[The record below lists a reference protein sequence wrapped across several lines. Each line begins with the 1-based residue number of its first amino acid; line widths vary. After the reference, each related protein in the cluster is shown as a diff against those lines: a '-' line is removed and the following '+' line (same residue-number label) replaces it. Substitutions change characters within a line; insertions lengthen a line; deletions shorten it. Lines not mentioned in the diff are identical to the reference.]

1 VLIAIV
7 DDHALFRESVTAWLQ
22 IHEPDIITVRSVD
35 SVDKLP
41 AAVDVDVVLLDIDL
55 GPRHP
60 PASSSVR
67 DVVAGGAAVLVVS
80 ALAHPRLVRQ
90 ALTTGALGYV
100 PKHEPPHVL
109 AQGLR
114 TVARGELFLTPD
126 LAAALAESGDDV
138 PSLSPQELRALRLYA
153 SGLKMDSV
161 ARRLGVSPATVRE
174 YLDRVKRKYE
184 QVGRPART
192 KAELW
197 HVAAEDGHVPLIAY
211 RETDVELID
220 RDPPENAASRRSAKH
235 ALPSDREDSSH

>member
-1 VLIAIV
+1 MLIAIV

-35 SVDKLP
+35 SVDKLTV
-41 AAVDVDVVLLDIDL
+41 AVDVVLLDIDL

-60 PASSSVR
+60 PASASVR
-67 DVVAGGAAVLVVS
+67 DVVATGSAVLVVS

-90 ALTTGALGYV
+90 AMTSGALGYV

-109 AQGLR
+109 VQGLR

-211 RETDVELID
+211 RETDVDLID
-220 RDPPENAASRRSAKH
+220 RDPR
-235 ALPSDREDSSH
+235 DDSSARPSASPVIPSARQDAAD

>member
-1 VLIAIV
+1 MLIAIV
-7 DDHALFRESVTAWLQ
+7 DDHALFRESLTAWLQ
-22 IHEPDIITVRSVD
+22 IHEPDIITVRSVA
-35 SVDKLP
+35 SVDKLTTP
-41 AAVDVDVVLLDIDL
+41 VDVVLLDIDL

-60 PASSSVR
+60 PAAASVR
-67 DVVAGGAAVLVVS
+67 EVVATGAAVLVVS

-90 ALTTGALGYV
+90 AMASGALGYV

-114 TVARGELFLTPD
+114 TVARGELYLTPD
-126 LAAALAESGDDV
+126 LAAALADSDDDV
-138 PSLSPQELRALRLYA
+138 PALSPQELRALRLYA

-211 RETDVELID
+211 RESDVDLVDREPL
-220 RDPPENAASRRSAKH
+220 RDPSVPRPSRTSIPSARH
-235 ALPSDREDSSH
+235 DPSA